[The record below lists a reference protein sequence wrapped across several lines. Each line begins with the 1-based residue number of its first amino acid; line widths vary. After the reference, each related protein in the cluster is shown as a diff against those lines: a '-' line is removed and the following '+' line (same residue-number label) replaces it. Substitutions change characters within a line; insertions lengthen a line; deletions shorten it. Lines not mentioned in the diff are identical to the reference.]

1 MIMHFLVNDSNP
13 NRWSLVQRNIRIIID
28 ESEDDSETNS
38 PFFRLFFTSK
48 NRTQFSIAQKLKHTG
63 TKFTFLSI
71 NWKNC
76 GFFAILQSKSG
87 FYVRKLK

>member
-38 PFFRLFFTSK
+38 PFFRLFPSF
-48 NRTQFSIAQKLKHTG
+48 FHLKKQDTVFYS
-63 TKFTFLSI
+63 TKIKAHWDKIHFL
-71 NWKNC
+71 
-76 GFFAILQSKSG
+76 
-87 FYVRKLK
+87 VH

>member
-38 PFFRLFFTSK
+38 PFFRLFSP
-48 NRTQFSIAQKLKHTG
+48 QKTG
-63 TKFTFLSI
+63 HSFL
-71 NWKNC
+71 
-76 GFFAILQSKSG
+76 
-87 FYVRKLK
+87 

>member
-48 NRTQFSIAQKLKHTG
+48 NRTQFSIAQELKHTG

-71 NWKNC
+71 N
-76 GFFAILQSKSG
+76 
-87 FYVRKLK
+87 

>member
-63 TKFTFLSI
+63 TKFTFLS
-71 NWKNC
+71 
-76 GFFAILQSKSG
+76 FFKIGNIADFLL
-87 FYVRKLK
+87 FYNQNLDFMREN